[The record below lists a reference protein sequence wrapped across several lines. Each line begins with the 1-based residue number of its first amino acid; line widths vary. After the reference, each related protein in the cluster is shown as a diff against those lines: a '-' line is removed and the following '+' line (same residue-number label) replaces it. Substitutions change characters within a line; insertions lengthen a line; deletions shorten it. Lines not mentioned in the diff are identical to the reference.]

1 MMYVDCHNDTV
12 LKVVYGGEDFRSGSP
27 NLHIDLPK
35 IRSLETA
42 LTLFCAAWADPVFQ
56 GEKAVAQSL
65 ALLRRLRTLVSD
77 CAEHLAI
84 ATRMADV
91 EDHAR
96 TGKTSVVLAV
106 EGGQAINDDVNEL
119 ESLYEAGARLMT
131 LGHLEAPRWVGSS
144 HGDDARGLD
153 ALGRDVV
160 RAMNRLGMV
169 VDVAHAS
176 ETSIRDVARVSAHPI
191 VSSHS
196 CAKGVFDTER
206 GLSDDAIRSIA
217 ETGGVVGIMFFPD
230 FLTEIPRAEVNVLTW
245 ITEEFARING
255 DPSLTLEEKA
265 ERKLPLFAEKY
276 PRPDVIPSV
285 DAVFEHIDYVVHL
298 VGEDHVG
305 IGSDF
310 DGIPYCC
317 SGLEDIGKLGN
328 LVDLMRRRGYSED
341 SIAKVMGTNLFRVM
355 KAVMG

>member
-1 MMYVDCHNDTV
+1 MYVDCHNDTI
-12 LKVVYGGEDFRSGSP
+12 LKVVYGGADFRKGSP

-42 LTLFCAAWADPVFQ
+42 LTLFCAAWVDPVFE
-56 GEKAVAQSL
+56 GEKALAQSI
-65 ALLRRLRTLVSD
+65 ALLRRIRTLVSD
-77 CAEHLAI
+77 CADDMAL
-84 ATRMADV
+84 ATRTADV
-91 EDHAR
+91 ENHAR
-96 TGKTSVVLAV
+96 RGKTSVVLAV
-106 EGGQAINDDVNEL
+106 EGGQAINNDVKNL
-119 ESLYEAGARLMT
+119 ESLYEAGVRLMT
-131 LGHLEAPRWVGSS
+131 LSHLEAPRWVGSS

-160 RAMNRLGMV
+160 RAMNRLGMI

-176 ETSIRDVARVSAHPI
+176 ETSVVDTARVSAHPI

-196 CAKGVFDTER
+196 CVKGVFDTER

-217 ETGGVVGIMFFPD
+217 ETGGVVGVIFFPD
-230 FLTEIPRAEVNVLTW
+230 FLTEIPRAKVNALTW

-265 ERKLPLFAEKY
+265 ERKLPLFTETY
-276 PRPDVIPSV
+276 PRPEVIPSV
-285 DAVFEHIDYVVHL
+285 EAVFEHIDYVVHL

-328 LVDLMRRRGYSED
+328 LVDLMRSRGYSEETI
-341 SIAKVMGTNLFRVM
+341 SKVMGTNLLRVM